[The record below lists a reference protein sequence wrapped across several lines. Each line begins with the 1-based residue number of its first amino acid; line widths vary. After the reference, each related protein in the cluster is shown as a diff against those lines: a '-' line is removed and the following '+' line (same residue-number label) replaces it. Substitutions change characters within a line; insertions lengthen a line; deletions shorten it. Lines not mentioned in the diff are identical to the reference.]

1 MRLGWKPV
9 TDVSGA
15 PIPLYYDY
23 ETFDMPVNHLT
34 GEPYEQI
41 YMGPRYRHSISMHKA
56 FANRLLPNG
65 KESYVFKEPPNMSL
79 INQIIR

>member
-9 TDVSGA
+9 TDVAGA

-23 ETFDMPVNHLT
+23 ETFDLPVNPLT
-34 GEPYEQI
+34 GDPYDVI
-41 YMGPRYRHSISMHKA
+41 FMGPRYRHSIAMHKA
-56 FANRLLPNG
+56 FANKLLPNG
-65 KESYVFKEPPNMSL
+65 KPSYSFKEPPNMSL

>member
-15 PIPLYYDY
+15 PIPLYYDF
-23 ETFDMPVNHLT
+23 EVFDLPVNPLN
-34 GEPYEQI
+34 GEELPII
-41 YMGPRYRHSISMHKA
+41 YLGYRYRHSIAMHKA
-56 FANRLLPNG
+56 FANRILPNNRL
-65 KESYVFKEPPNMSL
+65 SYTFKEPPNMSL

>member
-23 ETFDMPVNHLT
+23 ETFDLPVNPMT
-34 GEPYEQI
+34 GEQYDMI
-41 YMGPRYRHSISMHKA
+41 YMGPRYKHSIGMHKS
-56 FANRLLPNG
+56 FANRLLPN
-65 KESYVFKEPPNMSL
+65 N
-79 INQIIR
+79 R